1 MDKKKNLIYI
11 DVLKGFA
18 MLGVVM
24 VHFTQNFGSGI
35 GAVNGIGYAGARC
48 PQLFLIIS
56 AYLTW
61 GSLSRR
67 GGVGKEELLS
77 FYKGRIVKL
86 APLFYLALVVST
98 LLPVIRWQEWS
109 VGSLLTHLTFTNGLF
124 PEWTNDWMHMEWYIA
139 VLALFY
145 ILTPILYKCSHSLKS
160 SMLTLLG
167 VTALNIVFTL
177 VTNRVFADKITSNE
191 NYEMYFHTFCIIN
204 QLPVLMMGVVLYY
217 GIDWMQKNQVSMKK
231 VLGAFLCV
239 VMVVLAAF
247 VGLHL
252 NKTVMTSSFIA
263 GMMFSGLFLVMSS
276 VNGKLNGGGI
286 SWYSGIINVL
296 AKIGKHSYGIYC
308 LHYTIILC
316 LMQIPYVQDVNG
328 KLWAWVILY
337 AAVIVVSYYLGIF
350 AEKITTNERKNSMG

>member
-1 MDKKKNLIYI
+1 MDVKKQNLVYI
-11 DVLKGFA
+11 DILKGFA
-18 MLGVVM
+18 MLGVVL
-24 VHFTQNFGSGI
+24 VHFTQSLSFGI
-35 GAVNGIGYAGARC
+35 GIVDSIGYAGARC

-61 GSLSRR
+61 RSLSRR
-67 GGVGKEELLS
+67 GGVGKDELMS

-139 VLALFY
+139 DLALFY
-145 ILTPILYKCSHSLKS
+145 ILAPILFRCAHSLKS
-160 SMLTLLG
+160 SLLTLLG

-177 VTNRVFADKITSNE
+177 VTNRVFANQIVSNE

-217 GIDWMQKNQVSMKK
+217 GIDWMLRNQVSIKK
-231 VLGAFLCV
+231 VLGAYSCIAV
-239 VMVVLAAF
+239 IVLAAF

-263 GMMFSGLFLVMSS
+263 GMLFSGLFLVMSS
-276 VNGKLNGGGI
+276 VNGKLNGG
-286 SWYSGIINVL
+286 YFLVL
-296 AKIGKHSYGIYC
+296 RNYKCIGKNR
-308 LHYTIILC
+308 
-316 LMQIPYVQDVNG
+316 Q
-328 KLWAWVILY
+328 A
-337 AAVIVVSYYLGIF
+337 
-350 AEKITTNERKNSMG
+350 